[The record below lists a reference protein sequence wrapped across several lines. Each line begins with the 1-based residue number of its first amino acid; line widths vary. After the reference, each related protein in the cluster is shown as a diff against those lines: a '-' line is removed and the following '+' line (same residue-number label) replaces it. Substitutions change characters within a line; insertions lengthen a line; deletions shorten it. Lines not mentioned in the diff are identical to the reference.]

1 MTSKANHDSVIAL
14 SKLYSLNDARLAQIQ
29 VKGELIIPTSD
40 RIMTRSRTKQSKQ
53 TQHLRRLFWLDSA
66 IPTEPPANTHLP
78 APDQYTIIPAPLKIL
93 KLLIDELSS
102 ASGHGAAAGAASAAV
117 TAEFENADDEDDDG
131 WEDEN
136 DTIDLALASTKAD
149 LMGWA
154 ETASTRQ
161 RDDETQTFLVEFFL
175 KAAQEN
181 IAGFQDWFNLLT
193 DDEKR
198 KLNELAQQG

>member
-1 MTSKANHDSVIAL
+1 L
-14 SKLYSLNDARLAQIQ
+14 ARLFNP
-29 VKGELIIPTSD
+29 PTV
-40 RIMTRSRTKQSKQ
+40 
-53 TQHLRRLFWLDSA
+53 
-66 IPTEPPANTHLP
+66 PPLTSLP

-102 ASGHGAAAGAASAAV
+102 ASGHGAAANAAAAV
-117 TAEFENADDEDDDG
+117 ATAEFENADEDEDDG

-154 ETASTRQ
+154 ETSSARQ

-193 DDEKR
+193 DDERR
-198 KLNELAQQG
+198 KLNELAQQ

>member
-1 MTSKANHDSVIAL
+1 M
-14 SKLYSLNDARLAQIQ
+14 
-29 VKGELIIPTSD
+29 
-40 RIMTRSRTKQSKQ
+40 
-53 TQHLRRLFWLDSA
+53 
-66 IPTEPPANTHLP
+66 P

-102 ASGHGAAAGAASAAV
+102 ASGHGAAANAAAAV
-117 TAEFENADDEDDDG
+117 ATAEFENADEDEDDG

-136 DTIDLALASTKAD
+136 DTIDLALASTKSD

-154 ETASTRQ
+154 ETASARQ
-161 RDDETQTFLVEFFL
+161 RDDETQTYLVEFFL

-198 KLNELAQQG
+198 KLNELAQQ

>member
-1 MTSKANHDSVIAL
+1 
-14 SKLYSLNDARLAQIQ
+14 
-29 VKGELIIPTSD
+29 
-40 RIMTRSRTKQSKQ
+40 
-53 TQHLRRLFWLDSA
+53 
-66 IPTEPPANTHLP
+66 LP

-102 ASGHGAAAGAASAAV
+102 ASGHGAAANAAAAV
-117 TAEFENADDEDDDG
+117 ATAEFENADEDEDDG

-136 DTIDLALASTKAD
+136 DTIDLALASTKSD

-154 ETASTRQ
+154 ETASARQ
-161 RDDETQTFLVEFFL
+161 RDDETQTYLVEFFL

-198 KLNELAQQG
+198 KLNELAQQ